1 MFQVEGVFLPP
12 QTPPKKRAN
21 TYSSYHLVY
30 HIFGCA
36 VSEVNIRMDWNMK
49 LLLVHI
55 LACVLVPWSHGSRTH
70 GCLFDGRPDNLDEV
84 CLKKLCEWNEKM
96 VGFLLNMILFNKEK
110 TGFNLQLL
118 KGFHGCFQSMDGNID
133 GWSEW
138 RFFKHLFKPSWRK
151 R

>member
-1 MFQVEGVFLPP
+1 MGVGKLGTLLHDGAPETATESILVEHIITYTTNSNSTSYMFQVDGVFLPP

-55 LACVLVPWSHGSRTH
+55 LACVLVP
-70 GCLFDGRPDNLDEV
+70 
-84 CLKKLCEWNEKM
+84 
-96 VGFLLNMILFNKEK
+96 
-110 TGFNLQLL
+110 
-118 KGFHGCFQSMDGNID
+118 
-133 GWSEW
+133 
-138 RFFKHLFKPSWRK
+138 
-151 R
+151 